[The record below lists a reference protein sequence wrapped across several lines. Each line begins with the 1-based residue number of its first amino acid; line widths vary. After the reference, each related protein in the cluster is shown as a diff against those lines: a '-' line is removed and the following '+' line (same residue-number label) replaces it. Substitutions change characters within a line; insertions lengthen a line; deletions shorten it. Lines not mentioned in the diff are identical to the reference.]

1 MNTFTATLAVVAM
14 LVFSTSA
21 TPCSDICAAECALSL
36 QACQFSGALGDLC
49 ATENTICTKDCDAS
63 CFCVDSC
70 AEKCGTAF
78 AACKG
83 DGVDLLKLESCTF
96 NFEACEAQCGTQC
109 EMQAYN
115 DALKAVIP
123 GA

>member
-1 MNTFTATLAVVAM
+1 MNSCTAALAVVAM

-36 QACQFSGALGDLC
+36 QTCQISGALGELC
-49 ATENTICTKDCDAS
+49 ATANTICTKDCDAA
-63 CFCVDSC
+63 CYCIDSC
-70 AEKCGTAF
+70 AEKCGSAF

-83 DGVDLLKLESCTF
+83 DGTDLLKLETCSL
-96 NFEACEAQCGTQC
+96 NFEACEAQCGAQC
-109 EMQAYN
+109 EVQTYS
-115 DALKAVIP
+115 DAIKAVIP